1 MRDPESRPVQIEE
14 IHALG
19 QSVAGQGSIFGYA
32 LVTGLATQMD
42 HYIEDH
48 VFPTAGSAGVSAA
61 QLDVVKMHVEAM
73 RLVITQKMEG
83 DGGAVGKQ
91 LLTGLGLVIK
101 KVTGSAPTA

>member
-1 MRDPESRPVQIEE
+1 M
-14 IHALG
+14 
-19 QSVAGQGSIFGYA
+19 
-32 LVTGLATQMD
+32 
-42 HYIEDH
+42 
-48 VFPTAGSAGVSAA
+48 FPTAGSAGVSAA